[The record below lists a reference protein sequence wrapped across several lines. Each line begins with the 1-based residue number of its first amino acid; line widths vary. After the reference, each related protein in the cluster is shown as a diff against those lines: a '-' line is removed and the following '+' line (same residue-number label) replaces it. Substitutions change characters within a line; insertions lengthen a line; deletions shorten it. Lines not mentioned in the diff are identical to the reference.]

1 LLSDAPFLVLD
12 EPTSALDPEQERKL
26 IDTLHRLKGSRTIIL
41 VTHRLESV
49 VDCDCIYVMKKG
61 EIIERGAHDDLIAS
75 GGAFSKAWRRPE
87 AAE

>member
-1 LLSDAPFLVLD
+1 
-12 EPTSALDPEQERKL
+12 
-26 IDTLHRLKGSRTIIL
+26 

-49 VDCDCIYVMKKG
+49 VDCDCIYVMSKG
-61 EIIERGAHDDLIAS
+61 QIIERGAHDDLIAS